1 MVCLSKIKL
10 NMAGNFNKKGTR
22 QKIQFALMDSKTG
35 KPRIQSDKRYFS
47 KQIMV
52 GKRGDVGKRKKALRK
67 GEGVGEYIYFQ
78 LKVNMPGLEHRV
90 EIMVEIWCVQINTS
104 SQHNQFSPSPYI
116 LHVQLYTSLVQ
127 LFIFTPFMYSFP
139 YSTCTIVQFSRVH
152 LMTNFTKWL
161 PLLNYLVQEK
171 VVFMFQNLLFNA
183 SSYMLSR
190 ANVSV
195 FKY

>member
-35 KPRIQSDKRYFS
+35 KPRIQSDKRYFY

-52 GKRGDVGKRKKALRK
+52 GTRGDVGKRKKVLRK
-67 GEGVGEYIYFQ
+67 GAGVGEYIYFQ

-116 LHVQLYTSLVQ
+116 LHVQLYTIHALH
-127 LFIFTPFMYSFP
+127 
-139 YSTCTIVQFSRVH
+139 VQFSLSH
-152 LMTNFTKWL
+152 MYTCTAQYCT
-161 PLLNYLVQEK
+161 LNISNTLYK
-171 VVFMFQNLLFNA
+171 K
-183 SSYMLSR
+183 SLS
-190 ANVSV
+190 
-195 FKY
+195 FI

>member
-47 KQIMV
+47 KQIME
-52 GKRGDVGKRKKALRK
+52 GKGGGGNIRKRKKVLK
-67 GEGVGEYIYFQ
+67 GAGMGEYIYIQ

-116 LHVQLYTSLVQ
+116 LHVQLYTIHALH
-127 LFIFTPFMYSFP
+127 
-139 YSTCTIVQFSRVH
+139 VQFSLSH
-152 LMTNFTKWL
+152 MYNCTAQYCT
-161 PLLNYLVQEK
+161 LNISNTLYK
-171 VVFMFQNLLFNA
+171 K
-183 SSYMLSR
+183 SLS
-190 ANVSV
+190 
-195 FKY
+195 FI

>member
-1 MVCLSKIKL
+1 
-10 NMAGNFNKKGTR
+10 MAGNFNKKGTR

-47 KQIMV
+47 KQIME
-52 GKRGDVGKRKKALRK
+52 GGGNARKRKKALKK
-67 GEGVGEYIYFQ
+67 GAGGGEYIYFQ

-139 YSTCTIVQFSRVH
+139 YSTCTIVQFSSVNVMNN
-152 LMTNFTKWL
+152 LTKWL
-161 PLLNYLVQEK
+161 PLLNYLV
-171 VVFMFQNLLFNA
+171 
-183 SSYMLSR
+183 
-190 ANVSV
+190 
-195 FKY
+195 